1 MLVNRSS
8 SDENKTINDFS
19 FSRDKRIHAR
29 CYIGNII
36 IFIIRE
42 RLKKKKNLSSFR
54 EILFF
59 FLRGRVKYFLSHNAT
74 FIYRFIPPFISQLW
88 LLAQGVNVNYN
99 KPRGYISR
107 LKISLVFALNYLE
120 TVNFIISSLRETF
133 VLARVG
139 NRKLFLQYCGRCTY
153 YLRRSWNRAKMP
165 LNGHLRKPKT
175 LLSPTVSLSC
185 FTR

>member
-1 MLVNRSS
+1 MLYRQYYN
-8 SDENKTINDFS
+8 IHY
-19 FSRDKRIHAR
+19 SRTV
-29 CYIGNII
+29 
-36 IFIIRE
+36 
-42 RLKKKKNLSSFR
+42 KKKEKIYPLS
-54 EILFF
+54 EKYCFF

-139 NRKLFLQYCGRCTY
+139 NRNFSSSIAVVACTI
-153 YLRRSWNRAKMP
+153 
-165 LNGHLRKPKT
+165 
-175 LLSPTVSLSC
+175 
-185 FTR
+185 

>member
-1 MLVNRSS
+1 MLYRQYYN
-8 SDENKTINDFS
+8 IHY
-19 FSRDKRIHAR
+19 SRTV
-29 CYIGNII
+29 
-36 IFIIRE
+36 
-42 RLKKKKNLSSFR
+42 KKKKKF
-54 EILFF
+54 ILFPRNIVF

-99 KPRGYISR
+99 KPRGYMSR

-139 NRKLFLQYCGRCTY
+139 NRNFSSSIAVVARTI
-153 YLRRSWNRAKMP
+153 
-165 LNGHLRKPKT
+165 
-175 LLSPTVSLSC
+175 
-185 FTR
+185 

>member
-1 MLVNRSS
+1 M
-8 SDENKTINDFS
+8 
-19 FSRDKRIHAR
+19 
-29 CYIGNII
+29 
-36 IFIIRE
+36 
-42 RLKKKKNLSSFR
+42 
-54 EILFF
+54 
-59 FLRGRVKYFLSHNAT
+59 
-74 FIYRFIPPFISQLW
+74 
-88 LLAQGVNVNYN
+88 
-99 KPRGYISR
+99 SR

-185 FTR
+185 FTRQKRRCRRFSYTLSLSPRPLFPPWKQTHFPFQFFLSIFPFVPQRNRERFPCFFLHYCSSAWLTIATMVEANCTCNCVITVGQHRH

>member
-36 IFIIRE
+36 IFII
-42 RLKKKKNLSSFR
+42 
-54 EILFF
+54 
-59 FLRGRVKYFLSHNAT
+59 RVKYFLSHNAT

-139 NRKLFLQYCGRCTY
+139 NRNFSSSIAVVARTI
-153 YLRRSWNRAKMP
+153 
-165 LNGHLRKPKT
+165 
-175 LLSPTVSLSC
+175 
-185 FTR
+185 

>member
-139 NRKLFLQYCGRCTY
+139 NRNFSSSIAVVARTI
-153 YLRRSWNRAKMP
+153 
-165 LNGHLRKPKT
+165 
-175 LLSPTVSLSC
+175 
-185 FTR
+185 

>member
-59 FLRGRVKYFLSHNAT
+59 FFTWTRQIFSFAQRDIYLSFYSSFYFSTLVIGTRG
-74 FIYRFIPPFISQLW
+74 
-88 LLAQGVNVNYN
+88 
-99 KPRGYISR
+99 
-107 LKISLVFALNYLE
+107 
-120 TVNFIISSLRETF
+120 
-133 VLARVG
+133 
-139 NRKLFLQYCGRCTY
+139 
-153 YLRRSWNRAKMP
+153 
-165 LNGHLRKPKT
+165 
-175 LLSPTVSLSC
+175 
-185 FTR
+185 

>member
-1 MLVNRSS
+1 M
-8 SDENKTINDFS
+8 
-19 FSRDKRIHAR
+19 
-29 CYIGNII
+29 
-36 IFIIRE
+36 
-42 RLKKKKNLSSFR
+42 
-54 EILFF
+54 FF

-99 KPRGYISR
+99 KPRGYMSR

-139 NRKLFLQYCGRCTY
+139 NRNFSSSIAVVARTI
-153 YLRRSWNRAKMP
+153 
-165 LNGHLRKPKT
+165 
-175 LLSPTVSLSC
+175 
-185 FTR
+185 

>member
-1 MLVNRSS
+1 MLYRQYYN
-8 SDENKTINDFS
+8 IHY
-19 FSRDKRIHAR
+19 SRTV
-29 CYIGNII
+29 
-36 IFIIRE
+36 
-42 RLKKKKNLSSFR
+42 KKKKKIYPLS
-54 EILFF
+54 EKYCFF

-99 KPRGYISR
+99 KPRGYMSR

-139 NRKLFLQYCGRCTY
+139 NRNFSSSIAVVARTI
-153 YLRRSWNRAKMP
+153 
-165 LNGHLRKPKT
+165 
-175 LLSPTVSLSC
+175 
-185 FTR
+185 

>member
-99 KPRGYISR
+99 KPRGYMSR

-139 NRKLFLQYCGRCTY
+139 NRNFSSSIAVVARTI
-153 YLRRSWNRAKMP
+153 
-165 LNGHLRKPKT
+165 
-175 LLSPTVSLSC
+175 
-185 FTR
+185 